1 MSFAMLWNIYF
12 IIFIIANLTNLYI
25 YIYIYIYIKDGLIDC
40 QFFPSSYFFSL
51 FFCFIRHAHLANPVS
66 ASDRTAPL
74 THSAPFSRKGIPTWG
89 SGYRL
94 ALFFYIFFP
103 RWFIEFEAK
112 KLSVPTFAK
121 NRGFEG
127 SSATGL

>member
-1 MSFAMLWNIYF
+1 MLWNIYF

-25 YIYIYIYIKDGLIDC
+25 YIYIYKRWIDRLPILSFLL
-40 QFFPSSYFFSL
+40 FFLPF

-74 THSAPFSRKGIPTWG
+74 THSSPFSRKGIPTWG

>member
-1 MSFAMLWNIYF
+1 
-12 IIFIIANLTNLYI
+12 
-25 YIYIYIYIKDGLIDC
+25 LIDC
-40 QFFPSSYFFSL
+40 QFFPSSYFFCL
-51 FFCFIRHAHLANPVS
+51 FFFVS
-66 ASDRTAPL
+66 YGTPTWPILYLLL
-74 THSAPFSRKGIPTWG
+74 TNRSSPFSRKGIPTWG